1 MEWHFPVGKNIV
13 KGDGNILQLVDFDY
27 YLPQEL
33 IAQQPPARRDGS
45 RLLVIAREKNCFY
58 HQKFCALAGWL
69 NRDDLL
75 VFNDTRVMP
84 ARLWGQRL
92 PGGGK
97 TEVLLLQPVTGE
109 SWEVLVRPGRKVKT
123 GQRIYFG
130 GGKKL
135 AAVVEERT
143 SFGGRVL
150 CFNRRGLELRAC
162 FKELGE
168 VPLPPY
174 IKHPIA
180 DRERYQTVYAR
191 YERSAAAPTAGL
203 HFTPEILE
211 RIKDRGVKTAFL
223 TLHIGLGTFR
233 PVKTTNIEEH
243 RMHAEYY
250 RINQELAQSIMKT
263 RRAGGRVVA
272 VGTTA
277 TRALETAGRDDGTV
291 PSGEG
296 WTDLFIYPGYRFK
309 VVNSMVTNFHLPRS
323 TLLMMI
329 SAFAGRERVLSAYEE
344 AVRRSYR
351 FFSFGDAML
360 IV

>member
-1 MEWHFPVGKNIV
+1 MV
-13 KGDGNILQLVDFDY
+13 KGDGNVLRVEDFDY

-33 IAQQPPARRDGS
+33 IAQQPLAQRDES
-45 RLLVIAREKNCFY
+45 RLLVFERKKNRCY
-58 HQKFCALAGWL
+58 HQKFRDLTGWL

-84 ARLWGQRL
+84 ARLWGKRL
-92 PGGGK
+92 PGWGK
-97 TEVLLLQPVTGE
+97 TEVLLLRPVTGE
-109 SWEVLVRPGRKVKT
+109 SWEVLVRPGRKVET
-123 GQRIYFG
+123 GQRIFFG
-130 GGKKL
+130 GTKKL

-150 CFNRRGLELRAC
+150 RFNRRGLELRAC

-174 IKHPIA
+174 IKYPVP
-180 DRERYQTVYAR
+180 DPERYQTVYAR
-191 YERSAAAPTAGL
+191 YEGAAAAPTAGL

-211 RIKDRGVKTAFL
+211 KIKEQGVKTAFL
-223 TLHIGLGTFR
+223 TLHVGLGTFR
-233 PVKTTNIEEH
+233 PVKTANIEEH

-250 RINQELAQSIMKT
+250 RINQELARSIMVT
-263 RRAGGRVVA
+263 RRAGGRVIA
-272 VGTTA
+272 VGTTV
-277 TRALETAGRDDGTV
+277 TRALESASLDDGTV
-291 PSGEG
+291 ASGEG

-309 VVNSMVTNFHLPRS
+309 VVDSMLTNFHLPRS
-323 TLLMMI
+323 TLLMMV
-329 SAFAGRERVLSAYEE
+329 SAFAGRERVLSLYEE
-344 AVRRSYR
+344 AVRRRYR